1 MLKTFETEHRNS
13 WDFYQPIVTTTT
25 LMKCCAIQQAA
36 FIVGV
41 PLPHLAAR
49 HSLTKKDFHQQNP
62 SLLLSAKACLYSLL
76 STMVVLYSIG
86 ILPDCTRQPDCKLRH
101 QAGGRSRR
109 RGWISFYK
117 VINFSKSIFVLG

>member
-13 WDFYQPIVTTTT
+13 WDFYQPIVTTKT
-25 LMKCCAIQQAA
+25 LMKCCALQQAA

-41 PLPHLAAR
+41 PLPHLAVR

-86 ILPDCTRQPDCKLRH
+86 ILPDCKLRH
-101 QAGGRSRR
+101 QAGGRSRWR
-109 RGWISFYK
+109 DGYPST
-117 VINFSKSIFVLG
+117 KSLTFPRAHFVLG